1 MGALKK
7 NGRGEKKK
15 PVSGLFFYFTFLH
28 AEAGTLSHKVL

>member
-7 NGRGEKKK
+7 NGRSEKKK
-15 PVSGLFFYFTFLH
+15 PVSGLFYFTFLH

>member
-7 NGRGEKKK
+7 NGRSEKKS
-15 PVSGLFFYFTFLH
+15 PLTGFFYFTFLH